1 MFRSHQSS
9 MSQFIIQTPLI
20 LLSMTGSYFHK
31 INTLNLQV
39 RVSFQG
45 NPFNLVGSKVKY
57 FKITLSFIAQ
67 YMPQNQTCSF
77 KIKFKLNICRCLN
90 TFCLMID

>member
-9 MSQFIIQTPLI
+9 MSHFIIQTPLI

-31 INTLNLQV
+31 INALNLLV

-57 FKITLSFIAQ
+57 LKINIVFYCSIYAT
-67 YMPQNQTCSF
+67 NQTCSF
-77 KIKFKLNICRCLN
+77 KIKFRLNICRCLN
-90 TFCLMID
+90 TFV